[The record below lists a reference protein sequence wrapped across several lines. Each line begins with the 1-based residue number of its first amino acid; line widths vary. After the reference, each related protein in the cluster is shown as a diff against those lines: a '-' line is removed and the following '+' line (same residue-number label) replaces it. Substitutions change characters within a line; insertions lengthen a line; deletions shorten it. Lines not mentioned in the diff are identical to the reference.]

1 MDMTL
6 NHPEQL
12 LWVFNNK
19 FLVHAMAPRRAP
31 HSQHRSEG
39 LRTVGISG
47 CRAKFW
53 GTLRETGGGEEED
66 GLTNKTDINQRDKCC
81 KI

>member
-12 LWVFNNK
+12 LWVFNNN

-31 HSQHRSEG
+31 HS
-39 LRTVGISG
+39 
-47 CRAKFW
+47 
-53 GTLRETGGGEEED
+53 
-66 GLTNKTDINQRDKCC
+66 
-81 KI
+81 

>member
-1 MDMTL
+1 MIPYNAQKPRDSEHGKIILLQSMQNQNSCVMDMTL

-31 HSQHRSEG
+31 HS
-39 LRTVGISG
+39 
-47 CRAKFW
+47 
-53 GTLRETGGGEEED
+53 
-66 GLTNKTDINQRDKCC
+66 
-81 KI
+81 